1 MVVMTMLFATTAKVS
16 AQDSYSETFVEMLEL
31 SPRFNDISGALENM
45 KLMLP
50 ELNKKLLKDQS
61 KSEELI
67 SKYYETQIVTDFV
80 SAFFVPTMK
89 EYISEAELKQLIANA
104 STPSAK
110 SYAAHEAVAII
121 KRNNNMIV

>member
-1 MVVMTMLFATTAKVS
+1 MLFATTAKVS

-121 KRNNNMIV
+121 KRINNMIV